1 MLPRTLRNFS
11 LFLDGVGFAGRVTE
25 LTLPTISIATE
36 EYRAGGLDA
45 PIQIDM
51 GMEALTCSF
60 TLAEYDVDVMKV
72 VGIYDQNAFQVTARG
87 ALQRNGDVAAVPI
100 VCNLTGSITSFD
112 PGALEAGSLTEA
124 TFEMAVRYY
133 KLAIA
138 NEDIIEID
146 VENLKRIVNGVD
158 QLESIRTALGLDV
171 AAPTPTGGGEVPGTT
186 APAGT

>member
-25 LTLPTISIATE
+25 LSLPALSIQTE

-45 PIQIDM
+45 PIALDM

-60 TLAEYDVDVMKV
+60 TLSEYDTDMIKMF
-72 VGIYDQNAFQVTARG
+72 GLYDQNAVQLTARG
-87 ALQRNGDVAAVPI
+87 ALQRNGSDAAVAV

-112 PGALEAGSLTEA
+112 PGAFEAGAVTEA
-124 TFEMAVRYY
+124 SFEMAVRYY

-138 NEDIIEID
+138 TETLVEID
-146 VENLKRIVNGVD
+146 VENMTRVINGTD
-158 QLESIRTALGLDV
+158 QLESLRTAMGI
-171 AAPTPTGGGEVPGTT
+171 
-186 APAGT
+186 